1 MKWGMDIVG
10 KLPQAPQQKVF
21 MLAMTDYFSKWI
33 EADSFRQVTEKEV
46 ISFIRK
52 KYNMQVWYTL
62 RNSVR
67 QWNTVCRHQDCKF
80 LQSMGYKIGYLNTKI
95 PPSKWTG

>member
-1 MKWGMDIVG
+1 MAIHEWGMDIVG

-52 KYNMQVWYTL
+52 T
-62 RNSVR
+62 
-67 QWNTVCRHQDCKF
+67 
-80 LQSMGYKIGYLNTKI
+80 
-95 PPSKWTG
+95 